1 MMELSVGLALVAV
14 LIFAIACGLPVALSL
29 ILSSFVGLAAMRSP
43 EIAGRFLASSAND
56 AITEYTFGVI
66 PMFILMGLL
75 VSQSGVGKDTFDVF
89 ESLMR
94 RIWGGLGIAT
104 VASNT
109 VFAAITGIS
118 IASVAVFSKIAVPE
132 MRRHGYSDKLSVGIV
147 AGSSVLGMLIPPSL
161 LLIVFGI
168 IAEQSIGKLF
178 LAGVLPGLLLALI
191 FSVTIMLIGYF
202 WPQQIGKL
210 PKGAQKSKDTRSVEV
225 TGANSPNM
233 SLREASTKMAPML
246 VLIILVLGGLYS
258 GLFSPTE
265 AGAVGAAGALV
276 IALLRRS
283 LDLRSLWQVTK
294 ETGNINVSI
303 LFLIIGATLYTR
315 ALSLS
320 GLPVWVTETIVSLNL
335 GYVEFLIIY
344 ILILVIMGFF
354 IDAVSVLLIVVP
366 IMLPVTMSLGMD
378 PIWFGIITIVAVEIG
393 LLTPPFGLSAFAVKA
408 SLNDPDLSLST
419 IFIGAFPF
427 VLGMFL
433 LLAILAIFPEI
444 ALVLT

>member
-1 MMELSVGLALVAV
+1 MELTVGLPLVAM
-14 LIFAIACGLPVALSL
+14 LIFLIACGLPVAWSL
-29 ILSSFVGLAAMRSP
+29 ILSSFVGIAAMRSP
-43 EIAGRFLASSAND
+43 EIAGRFLASSANA
-56 AITEYTFGVI
+56 AINEYTFGVI
-66 PMFILMGLL
+66 PLFILMGLL

-89 ESLMR
+89 EWLMR
-94 RIWGGLGIAT
+94 RILGGLGVAT
-104 VASNT
+104 VAANT

-132 MRRHGYSDKLSVGIV
+132 MRRHGYSAQLSVGIV

-178 LAGVLPGLLLALI
+178 LAGLLPGLLLAVI
-191 FSVTIMLIGYF
+191 FSITIMLIGYI
-202 WPQQIGKL
+202 WPRQIGKL
-210 PKGAQKSKDTRSVEV
+210 PKGARKGNSTLGVEGIAAIKP
-225 TGANSPNM
+225 TMG
-233 SLREASTKMAPML
+233 LREASTKLTPMI
-246 VLIILVLGGLYS
+246 VLIILVMGGLYS

-283 LDLRSLWQVTK
+283 LDLRSFWKVTK

-320 GLPVWVTETIVSLNL
+320 GLPAWMTETIVALNL
-335 GYVEFLIIY
+335 GFAGFLIIY
-344 ILILVIMGFF
+344 VLILVIMGFF
-354 IDAVSVLLIVVP
+354 IDAVSILLIVVP
-366 IMLPVTMSLGMD
+366 IMLPVSMSLGMD

-419 IFIGAFPF
+419 IFTGAFPF

-433 LLAILAIFPEI
+433 LLAILAVFPEI

>member
-1 MMELSVGLALVAV
+1 MELSVGLPLVAM

-29 ILSSFVGLAAMRSP
+29 VLSSFVGIAAMRSP
-43 EIAGRFLASSAND
+43 EVAGRFLASSAND
-56 AITEYTFGVI
+56 AINEYTFGVI
-66 PMFILMGLL
+66 PLFILMGLL

-94 RIWGGLGIAT
+94 RILGGLGIAT

-109 VFAAITGIS
+109 VFAAITGVS

-132 MRRHGYSDKLSVGIV
+132 MRRHGYSAQLSVGIV

-168 IAEQSIGKLF
+168 ISEQSIGKLF
-178 LAGVLPGLLLALI
+178 LAGLLPGALLAVI
-191 FSVTIMLIGYF
+191 FSITIMLIGYI
-202 WPQQIGKL
+202 WPRQIGKL
-210 PKGAQKSKDTRSVEV
+210 PKGAQKSNDTLGVED
-225 TGANSPNM
+225 TGAIKPKM
-233 SLREASTKMAPML
+233 GLREASTKMAPMI
-246 VLIILVLGGLYS
+246 VLIILVLGGLYG

-283 LDLRSLWQVTK
+283 LDLRSFWQVTK

-320 GLPVWVTETIVSLNL
+320 GLPAWVTETIVALNL
-335 GYVEFLIIY
+335 GYAGFLIIY
-344 ILILVIMGFF
+344 VLILVIMGFF
-354 IDAVSVLLIVVP
+354 IDAVSILLIVVP

-433 LLAILAIFPEI
+433 LLAMLAVFPEI

>member
-1 MMELSVGLALVAV
+1 MELTVGLPLVAM
-14 LIFAIACGLPVALSL
+14 LIFLIACGLPVAWSL
-29 ILSSFVGLAAMRSP
+29 ILSSFVGIAAMRSP
-43 EIAGRFLASSAND
+43 EIAGRFLASSANA
-56 AITEYTFGVI
+56 AINEYTFGVI
-66 PMFILMGLL
+66 PLFILMGLL

-89 ESLMR
+89 EFLMR
-94 RIWGGLGIAT
+94 RILGGLGIAT

-109 VFAAITGIS
+109 VFAAITGVS

-132 MRRHGYSDKLSVGIV
+132 MRRHGYSPQLSVGIV

-178 LAGVLPGLLLALI
+178 LAGLLPGLLLAVI
-191 FSVTIMLIGYF
+191 FSITIMLIGYI
-202 WPQQIGKL
+202 WPRQIGRL
-210 PKGAQKSKDTRSVEV
+210 PKGAQKGNSTLGVEGIAASKPKM
-225 TGANSPNM
+225 G
-233 SLREASTKMAPML
+233 LREASTKLTPMI
-246 VLIILVLGGLYS
+246 VLILLVMGGLYS

-283 LDLRSLWQVTK
+283 LDLRSFWQVTK

-320 GLPVWVTETIVSLNL
+320 GLPAWMTETIVALNL
-335 GYVEFLIIY
+335 GFAGFLIIY
-344 ILILVIMGFF
+344 VLILVIMGFF
-354 IDAVSVLLIVVP
+354 IDAVSILLIVVP
-366 IMLPVTMSLGMD
+366 IMLPVSMSLGMD

-419 IFIGAFPF
+419 IFTGAFPF

-433 LLAILAIFPEI
+433 LLAILAVFPEI